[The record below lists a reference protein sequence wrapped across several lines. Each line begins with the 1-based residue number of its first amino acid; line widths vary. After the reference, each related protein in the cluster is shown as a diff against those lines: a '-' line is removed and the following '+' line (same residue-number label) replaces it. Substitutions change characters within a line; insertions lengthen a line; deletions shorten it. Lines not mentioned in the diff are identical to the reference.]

1 MTETDEL
8 SKPGRQPDPSG
19 PATCQELTYSAYLR
33 LPQLLDLQVPVA
45 AEVHDER
52 LFISVHQ
59 VQELWFAQLLAELT
73 VARDHMLDGNP
84 RPSVAGLARGLAI
97 GHALVSGLR
106 PLRTMR
112 PAAFRAFRTRLGTA
126 SGAQSA
132 QFHEIEALS
141 GAEWARGTRLP
152 RGLTAEEQT
161 RLRRRR
167 SEPSLWDAFL
177 ALLRKGGFETDTAEG
192 RSNAYAQ
199 LAAGHVPEA
208 PATLADLSEL
218 AEALLRHDEIWTE
231 WRAGHVLM
239 VERQIG
245 SLPGTGGTTG
255 LSQLRAGMHRRFYP
269 ELWHPAAPTP
279 VPVPASEVSEAPD

>member
-1 MTETDEL
+1 MNETDPL
-8 SKPGRQPDPSG
+8 TKVGRQPDHPG
-19 PATCQELTYSAYLR
+19 PAAHQELTYSAYLR
-33 LPQLLDLQVPVA
+33 LPQLLDLQVPSA

-52 LFISVHQ
+52 LFITVHQ
-59 VQELWFAQLLAELT
+59 VQELWFAQLLAELAE
-73 VARDHMLDGNP
+73 ARDHMLDGTA
-84 RPSVAGLARGLAI
+84 RPAGAGLARGLSI
-97 GHALVSGLR
+97 GYALVSGLR

-112 PAAFRAFRTRLGTA
+112 PAEFHAFRTELGTA

-141 GAEWARGTRLP
+141 GAEWTRGAHLP
-152 RGLTAEEQT
+152 GGLTAEEQT

-177 ALLRKGGFETDTAEG
+177 AVLRKAGFDTDTAEG
-192 RSNAYAQ
+192 RGHAYAQ
-199 LAAGHVPEA
+199 LAARHRPDT
-208 PATLADLSEL
+208 PAALVDLGEL

-231 WRAGHVLM
+231 WRAGHILL

-245 SLPGTGGTTG
+245 ALPGTGGSAG

-269 ELWHPAAPTP
+269 ELWHPPAPAA
-279 VPVPASEVSEAPD
+279 ECPDARG